1 MGLNEGAMLTARA
14 TAQTMRAMRSVWN
27 NAAKQP
33 APKRADHSA
42 DAPFLLIEP
51 LRKAAPLIFASPH
64 SGRRYPREMLQAAQ
78 VGLHSLRRGEDA
90 YVDELFAG
98 AAKHGASI
106 LCATYARSFIDLNR
120 DPYELDPDMFAEA
133 LPAHANTASARVQ
146 AGLGAIPKI
155 AGDGRTIYRGKLSLA
170 EAEQRIAEV
179 YQPYHSALARLIEEA
194 RAAFGCAV
202 LIDCHSMPSCARGP
216 HAPDIVLGDRY
227 GSACHPSVI
236 ALAEA
241 SLRRLGYK
249 VARNAPFAG
258 GHTTQSYGRPGDR
271 VHGLQ
276 IEVSRGLYLDEH
288 NLERASGFAKVKA
301 DMTRLAETLAAAELH
316 RSLA

>member
-1 MGLNEGAMLTARA
+1 MHNHANNGR
-14 TAQTMRAMRSVWN
+14 MRSVWN
-27 NAAKQP
+27 NAAKQAA
-33 APKRADHSA
+33 APTAKPDAA
-42 DAPFLLIEP
+42 EAPFLLIEP

-98 AAKHGASI
+98 ASKHGASV
-106 LCATYARSFIDLNR
+106 LCATFARSFIDLNR
-120 DPYELDPDMFAEA
+120 DPNELDPDMFAEA
-133 LPAHANTASARVQ
+133 LPAHANTGSARVQ

-170 EAEQRIAEV
+170 EVEQRIAAI
-179 YQPYHSALARLIEEA
+179 YLPYHSALARLIAEA
-194 RAAFGCAV
+194 QAAFGCAV

-227 GSACHPSVI
+227 GAACHPSVI
-236 ALAEA
+236 SLVEA

-258 GHTTQSYGRPGDR
+258 GHTTQNYGRPADR

-301 DMTRLAETLAAAELH
+301 DMSRLAETLAAAELH